1 MGLFGDGAERRARR
15 AERKANKE
23 AFRLEKMGIRT
34 ARQSQRQGFLKDA
47 LPTLVPGVKDLL
59 GGLSAAPGADGTT
72 PVLTP
77 APPKDPMKAGL
88 PIALG
93 IGLLL
98 FMMNRKK
105 GGF

>member
-1 MGLFGDGAERRARR
+1 MGLFGDGAARRARR
-15 AERKANKE
+15 AQRRAEKE
-23 AFRLEKMGIRT
+23 AFRLEKMGVRT

-59 GGLSAAPGADGTT
+59 GGLSAHPGADGTT
-72 PVLTP
+72 PVLNP

-88 PIALG
+88 PLLLG
-93 IGLLL
+93 AGLLL
-98 FMMNRKK
+98 FVMNRKK